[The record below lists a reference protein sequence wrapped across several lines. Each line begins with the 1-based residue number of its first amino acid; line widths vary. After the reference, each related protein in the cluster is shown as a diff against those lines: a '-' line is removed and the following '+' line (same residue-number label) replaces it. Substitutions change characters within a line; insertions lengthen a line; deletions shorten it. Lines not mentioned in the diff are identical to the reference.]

1 MMKGAKFP
9 LSMLVKWHF
18 QFRDSMNTLA
28 KIVLIAVNLGF
39 LAAGALLIALGAK
52 AYNAH
57 WTDVFS
63 TDRATD
69 VNSMAAVIIAL
80 GAVIIVIAAFGFA
93 GAIFRSR
100 CLLTSYTIFVVI
112 GLAIFITVTVLGFTT
127 SHRANDWGGKEFPA
141 DAAENNVT
149 TAFNEVYCYAEGG
162 RFCLTSSVKDS
173 MSVFFPTFGDAGV
186 ASLALLGIDVNATTG
201 LLGVCDQVKAKV
213 GLSLALPD
221 GFQSACETCQDVKNK
236 YGDYTSIFDWTNDK
250 CPLTQGTG
258 QWCGKFLVTKN
269 QTTLFLNAPYEQCHV
284 PVLKLWKDYGKK
296 VAIGGIIMAV
306 ASLVLVVLAC
316 RVARKGDNSRY
327 EGVHS

>member
-1 MMKGAKFP
+1 
-9 LSMLVKWHF
+9 
-18 QFRDSMNTLA
+18 MNTLA

-39 LAAGALLIALGAK
+39 VAAGALLIALGAK

-63 TDRATD
+63 TDTATD
-69 VNSMAAVIIAL
+69 VNSMAAVLIAL
-80 GAVIIVIAAFGFA
+80 GAAIIVIAAFGFA

-100 CLLTSYTIFVVI
+100 CLLTSYSIFVVL
-112 GLAIFITVTVLGFTT
+112 GLAIFLTVAVLGFIT
-127 SHRANDWGGKEFPA
+127 SHRANDWSGKEFPA
-141 DAAENNVT
+141 DAAENNVA
-149 TAFNEVYCYAEGG
+149 TAFNEVYCNAEGG
-162 RFCLTSSVKDS
+162 RFCLTSSVNDS
-173 MSVFFPTFGDAGV
+173 MSVFFPTFVDAGV

-201 LLGVCDQVKAKV
+201 LVGVCDQVKAKVGTV

-221 GFQSACETCQDVKNK
+221 GFQSACETCQDVKTK
-236 YGDYTSIFDWTNDK
+236 YGDYTAIFDWTNDK
-250 CPLTQGTG
+250 CPLMQETG

-269 QTTLFLNAPYEQCHV
+269 QTTLFLNAPYEQCRG

-296 VAIGGIIMAV
+296 VAIGGIVMAV

-316 RVARKGDNSRY
+316 RVARKGGDNSRY